1 MVEVGGV
8 EVKGG
13 GVAEQVDE
21 AGLEFVFVDIEKDDG
36 VVLGELILY
45 LIGEVFTSEKWEGID
60 HCCR

>member
-1 MVEVGGV
+1 MIEVGCVEV
-8 EVKGG
+8 EGG
-13 GVAEQVDE
+13 GVAEQVDQ

-36 VVLGELILY
+36 VVLCELILY